1 MFRRI
6 QMHRYEEADDT
17 SISIPKI
24 FNEIST
30 GNYDDP
36 QDKTQQGS

>member
-17 SISIPKI
+17 SISINPKI
-24 FNEIST
+24 FIIS
-30 GNYDDP
+30 P
-36 QDKTQQGS
+36 KLQK